1 MCCFL
6 VWCVHGGWTTFFPGH
21 YVESLKLKPWNSA
34 AQSVCSQNKLTNSKM
49 SLSKLSVGLAS
60 DPVGRLMHWCIFN
73 FCQENVCC
81 CCCAFVL
88 CTFEVFHLS
97 TCCFSGILLV
107 LFLQL
112 ITKDKQDEPCWE
124 TTYSWI
130 SHAKL
135 MGGFGLKHAK
145 LSLFNWKE
153 KGFESQKY
161 LIIKNSTCWKQLCS
175 TVLPLHWLPCVL
187 CAFVS

>member
-1 MCCFL
+1 
-6 VWCVHGGWTTFFPGH
+6 
-21 YVESLKLKPWNSA
+21 
-34 AQSVCSQNKLTNSKM
+34 M

-88 CTFEVFHLS
+88 CTFEVFRLS

-124 TTYSWI
+124 TSYSWI

-135 MGGFGLKHAK
+135 MGGIGLKHAK

-161 LIIKNSTCWKQLCS
+161 FNHRKFNMLKTALLRCPASSLTSLC
-175 TVLPLHWLPCVL
+175 VVCFCLLGKPEMLL
-187 CAFVS
+187 